1 MNIYKHS
8 ISFNIVTTDVEIG
21 KIQEKETRIKA
32 VLRFNGQPPLT
43 FSGVARVDLGKVKI
57 KEVKK
62 IVNDVVKTK
71 VVYMS
76 DNWNFEN
83 NKPKDTVRNS
93 GLKRR
98 LSFVEEAISSMFLE
112 FCEHLGRFPSSVE
125 AKELHK
131 RIDDRIKNREV
142 IVSDVEVEQ
151 SENLLVYIADYIRG
165 CVSKPPTRTMINKDR
180 QKVAYKSRSI
190 QSFLNTLNILIG
202 LKGGQGLTFKT
213 INDDKVI
220 KALPVLNFSDINLE
234 FYDELQSYLG
244 DQGLK
249 VNYLG
254 GQVKYIKKFMNES
267 LSEGLHSNL
276 TYKHKEFVKQ
286 TAKADNVSLSFEQLE
301 ALQDYDFSDNLSY
314 DNARDLFLVGCWTG
328 LRYSDYSRLT
338 KANLNNG
345 FIDILTKK
353 TNKQVVIPILKPLKE
368 ILSKYKKSD
377 TGFPRAISDVKL
389 NKYIKDIC
397 RIVGEEVDKS
407 FLKEE
412 SVTDTSINGGAAV
425 KVAFYKRV
433 STHTGRRSFATN
445 AVRLNIPKS
454 VIMQISGHT
463 TEKAFDT
470 YVGIK
475 SREMASILGDYFKN
489 AGL

>member
-1 MNIYKHS
+1 MNIYKQS
-8 ISFNIVTTDVEIG
+8 TSFNIVTTDIQIG
-21 KIQEKETRIKA
+21 RVQEKETRIKA

-43 FSGVARVDLGKVKI
+43 FSGVARVDLGKVKN

-71 VVYMS
+71 IVYIS

-83 NKPKDTVRNS
+83 NRPKDTVRNG

-98 LSFVEEAISSMFLE
+98 LSFVEETISSMFLE
-112 FCEHLGRFPSSVE
+112 FCENLGRFPSSNEV
-125 AKELHK
+125 KELHR

-142 IVSDVEVEQ
+142 VALNAEVER
-151 SENLLVYIADYIRG
+151 SDNLLVYIADYIKG
-165 CVSKPPTRTMINKDR
+165 CLSNPPIRTMINKDR

-202 LKGGQGLTFKT
+202 LKGGQGFTFKT
-213 INDDKVI
+213 LNDDKSI

-234 FYDELQSYLG
+234 FYDDLQSYLG

-254 GQVKYIKKFMNES
+254 GQVKYIKKFMNEA
-267 LSEGLHSNL
+267 LSEGFHTNL
-276 TYKHKEFVKQ
+276 AYKHKEFVKQ

-301 ALQDYDFSDNLSY
+301 VLQDYDFSGNLSY

-338 KANLNNG
+338 KANLNNS

-353 TNKQVVIPILKPLKE
+353 TNKQVAIPILKPLEK
-368 ILSKYKKSD
+368 ILSKYKKSE
-377 TGFPRAISDVKL
+377 TGFPRTISDVKL

-397 RIVGEEVDKS
+397 RIVGESVDAS

-412 SVTDTSINGGAAV
+412 QVVDTSINGSAAA
-425 KVAFYKRV
+425 KIAFYKRV